1 MEPGRRPPLSS
12 SILMKI
18 ILQVKVRPHARAS
31 VLEAAG
37 DGTWTAQL
45 RSPPVDGRANDELVA
60 LVARHF
66 GCGKSAVTIRGGAS
80 GRVKW
85 VQVDEG

>member
-1 MEPGRRPPLSS
+1 
-12 SILMKI
+12 MKI
-18 ILQVKVRPHARAS
+18 IQVKVRPQARAS
-31 VLEAAG
+31 LLEEAG

-45 RSPPVDGRANDELVA
+45 KSPPVDGRANDELVA

-66 GCGKSAVTIRGGAS
+66 GCRKSAVSIKGGAS

-85 VQVDEG
+85 VRIEEG